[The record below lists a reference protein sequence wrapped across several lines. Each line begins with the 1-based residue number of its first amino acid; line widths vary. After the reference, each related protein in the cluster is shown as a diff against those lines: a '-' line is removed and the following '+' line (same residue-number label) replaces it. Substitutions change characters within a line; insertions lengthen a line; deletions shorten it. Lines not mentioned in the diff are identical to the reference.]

1 MISSILFV
9 SRCAPF
15 VPLVVSLMKV
25 AIVTGSATGVGRA
38 CAVRFAKLGFAVTVN
53 YSKSEADAK
62 ETVKL
67 VEAAGAPALL
77 CKAHVGN
84 EAEVK
89 AMVARTVATFG
100 RLDVLVN
107 NAGMTHFVAHADLDA
122 LTDAIWDEIFQVNV
136 KGAFYCSR
144 AAMPHLKAAK
154 GSVVNVTSVA
164 GLSGQGSSIP
174 YCASKAALNCV
185 TQSLARAFGPDVRV
199 NAVAPGPINTRWL
212 AGREAQV
219 AKYLEQA
226 PLGRAADPD
235 DIADAV
241 VYLATGTTLTTGQ
254 VLVVDGGR
262 TM

>member
-1 MISSILFV
+1 MTRV
-9 SRCAPF
+9 E
-15 VPLVVSLMKV
+15 KV
-25 AIVTGSATGVGRA
+25 ALVTGSATGVGRA
-38 CAVRFAKLGFAVTVN
+38 CAVRLARLGFAVAVN

-62 ETVKL
+62 ETVRL
-67 VEAAGAPALL
+67 VEAAGAAALL
-77 CKAHVGN
+77 CKTTVAD
-84 EAEVK
+84 ESQVK
-89 AMVARTVATFG
+89 EMVAGTAEEFG
-100 RLDVLVN
+100 RIDLLVN
-107 NAGMTHFVAHADLDA
+107 NAGMTHFVPHADLDA
-122 LTDAIWDEIFQVNV
+122 LTDEIWDEIFRVNL

-144 AAMPHLKAAK
+144 AAMPFLKAVR
-154 GSVVNVTSVA
+154 GSIVNVSSVA
-164 GLSGQGSSIP
+164 GLTGQGSSIP
-174 YCASKAALNCV
+174 YCASKAALNCL

-212 AGREAQV
+212 AGKEAQV

-262 TM
+262 CDGRPSPSA